1 MTRLFV
7 GLILSGLLHNQLAFA
22 KDDTMTTPKSLYEL
36 ETTDLD
42 GNKIP
47 LSNFRGKVALVV
59 NVASKCGFTSQYEGL
74 EALYRKYK
82 DKGFVVLGFPSNDFM
97 SQEPGT
103 NSDIKTF
110 CKTKYDVTFPMFSK
124 GPVTGEEKQP
134 IYKFLTEL
142 GPEDLNSEI
151 RWNFEKILVD
161 QNGQVVD
168 RWRSITGPSSSKIS
182 KEIEQLL
189 GLDKR

>member
-1 MTRLFV
+1 MLNSLKLLV
-7 GLILSGLLHNQLAFA
+7 LSILLSTQNTLAEVN
-22 KDDTMTTPKSLYEL
+22 TMSNSLY
-36 ETTDLD
+36 DLVVKDID
-42 GNKIP
+42 GKEIS
-47 LSNFRGKVALVV
+47 LSTYKGKVALVV

-103 NSDIKTF
+103 DSDIKTF
-110 CKTKYDVTFPMFSK
+110 CQTKYDVTFPLFSK
-124 GPVTGEEKQP
+124 APVTGENKQP
-134 IYKFLTEL
+134 AYKVLTEL
-142 GPEDLNSEI
+142 GAEELQGEI

-161 QNGQVVD
+161 KNGQIVD

-182 KEIEQLL
+182 KKIEEIL
-189 GLDKR
+189 